1 MKTSAIAF
9 AALALLFARS
19 ANAQAHG
26 ACALATDWVQQG
38 DDDAVLVVPAMAGN
52 QRLSM
57 MIDTGSPTSLADSTL
72 GRYADGISAEAESQA
87 SYGGAFA
94 TRHAKAF
101 RFSIS
106 GREMSID
113 NVGLADLSNL
123 RSAGSAINMVIGRDI
138 LSHCAI
144 EIDSDRN
151 RFRVL
156 DANALGRDFSG
167 THSIPLSRTRGA
179 PKISI
184 SVGGSKPFEAV
195 VDTGNEDS
203 ILLSSDTWQ
212 AVKPKGV
219 RQTTAASAGIGGV
232 VVEGLAFVPT
242 ASAGSSIF
250 NDVEVRIS
258 QHESDGSKRAPN
270 ANVIGIPFLKLA
282 NTIIDLS
289 NNVISFS
296 PRKTPPPLPVK
307 STSGLMAVSLGD
319 KLKIVHVM
327 QDSPA
332 ASAGLV
338 ETDEICRID
347 GQRIGADYEASPMRT
362 WSRGRPG
369 RVIHLSLCDGRE
381 KQVVLRE
388 FY

>member
-1 MKTSAIAF
+1 M
-9 AALALLFARS
+9 
-19 ANAQAHG
+19 
-26 ACALATDWVQQG
+26 
-38 DDDAVLVVPAMAGN
+38 
-52 QRLSM
+52 
-57 MIDTGSPTSLADSTL
+57 
-72 GRYADGISAEAESQA
+72 
-87 SYGGAFA
+87 
-94 TRHAKAF
+94 
-101 RFSIS
+101 
-106 GREMSID
+106 
-113 NVGLADLSNL
+113 
-123 RSAGSAINMVIGRDI
+123 
-138 LSHCAI
+138 
-144 EIDSDRN
+144 
-151 RFRVL
+151 
-156 DANALGRDFSG
+156 
-167 THSIPLSRTRGA
+167 
-179 PKISI
+179 
-184 SVGGSKPFEAV
+184 
-195 VDTGNEDS
+195 
-203 ILLSSDTWQ
+203 
-212 AVKPKGV
+212 
-219 RQTTAASAGIGGV
+219 
-232 VVEGLAFVPT
+232 
-242 ASAGSSIF
+242 
-250 NDVEVRIS
+250 
-258 QHESDGSKRAPN
+258 
-270 ANVIGIPFLKLA
+270 KLA